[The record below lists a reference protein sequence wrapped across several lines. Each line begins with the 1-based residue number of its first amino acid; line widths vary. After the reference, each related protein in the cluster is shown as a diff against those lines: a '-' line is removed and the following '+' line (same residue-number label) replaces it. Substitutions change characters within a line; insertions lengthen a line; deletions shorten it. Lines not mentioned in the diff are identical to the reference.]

1 MELVTFAVRKRE
13 IFPQTQSQYWA
24 TEPEPIEQF
33 EIRGFDC
40 GGNEQYVTE
49 RDTESEAAMVANAL
63 ISFAG
68 SEV

>member
-24 TEPEPIEQF
+24 IAEPKEQF
-33 EIRGFDC
+33 EVRGFDC
-40 GGNEQYVTE
+40 GGNEQYVTA

-63 ISFAG
+63 NSFAG

>member
-24 TEPEPIEQF
+24 IAEPIEQF
-33 EIRGFDC
+33 EVRGFDF

-63 ISFAG
+63 NSFAG

>member
-13 IFPQTQSQYWA
+13 IFPQTQSQYWTIA
-24 TEPEPIEQF
+24 EPIEQF
-33 EIRGFDC
+33 EVRGFDC

-63 ISFAG
+63 NSFAG

>member
-24 TEPEPIEQF
+24 IAEPIEQF
-33 EIRGFDC
+33 EVRGFDC
-40 GGNEQYVTE
+40 GGNEQYVTA

-63 ISFAG
+63 NSFAG

>member
-13 IFPQTQSQYWA
+13 IFPPTESQYWA
-24 TEPEPIEQF
+24 IAEPIEQF
-33 EIRGFDC
+33 EVRGFDD

-63 ISFAG
+63 NSFAG